1 MKGAEMSTMKS
12 ASFIELVSILRRYR
26 SRFRNVDPETIERT
40 VRLADEA
47 GDSWSRREVVS
58 WVAQVQPEAVPWLG
72 TFVNWLVQAA
82 QRRSPWT
89 SEIAFEI
96 LKGWPEVS
104 LQDLQWLE
112 AIELYPSAI
121 AEALLQALDARVLEG
136 SKIPETFIERLAQ
149 AALKFG
155 GTAAA
160 AVVRL
165 IARVYPEDPRWGQTV
180 LEWLNQ
186 EQTKELRAQFQR
198 ALQNAWPNL
207 DTWVH

>member
-1 MKGAEMSTMKS
+1 MKS
-12 ASFIELVSILRRYR
+12 QSFIELVSILRQYR
-26 SRFRNVDPETIERT
+26 SRFRNVDAETIERA
-40 VRLADEA
+40 VRLADEV
-47 GDSWSRREVVS
+47 GDFWSRKEVVS
-58 WVAQVQPEAVPWLG
+58 WTAQVQPGASPWLV

-82 QRRSPWT
+82 GRRSPWT
-89 SEIAFEI
+89 SEIAFEV

-104 LQDLQWLE
+104 LQDPQWLD
-112 AIELYPSAI
+112 AVELYPSAI
-121 AEALLQALDARVLEG
+121 AEALLQALDAKVLQG
-136 SKIPETFIERLAQ
+136 SSIPETLIERLAQ

-165 IARVYPEDPRWGQTV
+165 IARVYPEDPRWGRTV

-186 EQTKELRAQFQR
+186 EQTEELRAEFQR
-198 ALQNAWPNL
+198 ALQSAWPDL